1 MSTSKAAST
10 AAPQTEVKPVAPAD
24 LPSITS
30 SKSAVSSTASPA
42 VNAGTKR
49 ATKTAAKAPQKVKVS
64 TSPVKP
70 SSSTKA
76 VSQTP
81 ASAKSAP
88 KAGPKAAPKA
98 ATQAAPKASPKP
110 ASQPNTKVTTRQT
123 VATEKVKAVK
133 EKKVKVVRDSFT
145 IPKTEFDQLSV
156 MKKRATALGV
166 DIKKSEV
173 IRAGLQLLSGLA
185 DAAFTKAL
193 TSVPTIKTGRPSKD

>member
-1 MSTSKAAST
+1 MSTSKATST
-10 AAPQTEVKPVAPAD
+10 AAPQTDVKPVAPTD
-24 LPSITS
+24 LPSTPS
-30 SKSAVSSTASPA
+30 GKPAVASTASPA

-49 ATKTAAKAPQKVKVS
+49 APKTATKTATKAPQKVKVS
-64 TSPVKP
+64 TSTVKP

-76 VSQTP
+76 VNRTHT
-81 ASAKSAP
+81 SAKSAP
-88 KAGPKAAPKA
+88 K
-98 ATQAAPKASPKP
+98 TAPKASPKP
-110 ASQPNTKVTTRQT
+110 ATQPNTKVTTRQT
-123 VATEKVKAVK
+123 VAPEKVKAVK

-145 IPKTEFDQLSV
+145 IPKTEFEQLSA

-193 TSVPTIKTGRPSKD
+193 TNVPTIKPGRPSKD